1 MRIVFHLTGAFA
13 APASAAGRHFAFLM
27 STAAGFTGERFLPG
41 VTGEIACEH
50 WHRYAFAQRFVAG
63 RRVLDA
69 ACGEGYGTA
78 LLARAARSA
87 VGVDI
92 DAAVVEA
99 ARGAYAAATN
109 LAFETGSVTA
119 LPLPDSSVD
128 IVVSFETIE
137 HLDADDQPAMLAEF
151 ARVLAPEGLLLLSS
165 PNKRRYSDERNYR
178 NPFHRHE
185 LYRSDLEALLDVAFP
200 ARRWFRQVQAYASAI
215 YSEELDGDAEA
226 WTGDGHDVQ
235 RIRDPDAMYFVLLA
249 ARSAAALPRSSP
261 SLSLYADDCELARID
276 AQAREVL
283 RQDALVKERDAALD
297 RQTAHVLHLERL
309 VAERERI
316 IEERDAMLA
325 AQNARML
332 DFERLVEHRD
342 RDLAAVNAALE
353 AQERA
358 LITARDALVQRDAE
372 VREARRRISVLEDQ
386 NDSLTADQNRL
397 DSALA
402 SQERIIAYRQSL
414 RWWLRMPWLRLK
426 LAWQRARGE

>member
-1 MRIVFHLTGAFA
+1 MRIVFHLTGAPVA
-13 APASAAGRHFAFLM
+13 TASAAGYHFAFLM
-27 STAAGFTGERFLPG
+27 SSAAGFTGERFLPG
-41 VTGEIACEH
+41 VIGEIACEH

-63 RRVLDA
+63 KRALDA

-78 LLARAARSA
+78 LLARAAQSA

-92 DAAVVEA
+92 DAGVVET
-99 ARGAYAAATN
+99 ARTAYAAATN
-109 LAFETGSVTA
+109 LAFQTGSVTA
-119 LPLPDSSVD
+119 LPLPDASVD
-128 IVVSFETIE
+128 VVVSFETIE
-137 HLDADDQPAMLAEF
+137 HLDAVDQPAMLAEF
-151 ARVLAPEGLLLLSS
+151 ARVLTPEGLLLLSS
-165 PNKRRYSDERNYR
+165 PNKRRYSDDRNYR

-200 ARRWFRQVQAYASAI
+200 ARRWFRQAQTYASAL
-215 YSEELDGDAEA
+215 YSEAFDGDAEA

-235 RIRDPDAMYFVLLA
+235 PIRDPDAMYFIVLA
-249 ARSAAALPRSSP
+249 ARSAAALPSQAP

-297 RQTAHVLHLERL
+297 RQAAHVVHLERL

-316 IEERDAMLA
+316 VEERDAMLA

-332 DFERLVEHRD
+332 EFEQLVEHRD
-342 RDLAAVNAALE
+342 RDLADHE
-353 AQERA
+353 HA
-358 LITARDALVQRDAE
+358 LITARDALVQRDTD
-372 VREARRRISVLEDQ
+372 VREARRRIGLLEDQ
-386 NDSLTADQNRL
+386 NDSLTADQARL
-397 DSALA
+397 DAALA
-402 SQERIIAYRQSL
+402 AQERIIAYRQTM